1 MEANTTTASTPANSD
16 EPVTSRS
23 STMENNEAS
32 ACQCANC
39 TKPASHRCSGC
50 VEGRENREKERQISY
65 CSKECQ
71 RAHWAAGH
79 KLECKVA
86 MERCQLFRI
95 GAMMQWTFHRGREH
109 GIKNVFYE
117 DEGETGEGGHKH
129 LVVQLD
135 ASDEGN
141 FTRFPAELFPKERE
155 KQAVLVD
162 GAGKSAVAS
171 TAELLATLIKGPDY
185 SLPI

>member
-1 MEANTTTASTPANSD
+1 
-16 EPVTSRS
+16 
-23 STMENNEAS
+23 
-32 ACQCANC
+32 
-39 TKPASHRCSGC
+39 
-50 VEGRENREKERQISY
+50 
-65 CSKECQ
+65 
-71 RAHWAAGH
+71 
-79 KLECKVA
+79 